1 MSSKEEEEELWEDL
15 ESIIEKA
22 TKAMKS
28 GELVHQKSFGL
39 FEAMSAVEIMDPKM
53 DAGCRSNCL
62 GSATLNNDDD
72 SEDVSTIEQIMTEEK
87 AVDVLDRLFA
97 RENSWHL
104 GNALPPTVF
113 SCLYLREKELEK
125 LDDRVKVLSASTNTS
140 TTQEEWV
147 LKAFESLMKTCLP
160 FCGLIKKIVE
170 VGDVFEEEDFN
181 PHDYGLNV
189 PLPENL
195 KRGGVDDDDILAGD
209 ELVQTYAK
217 ILANG
222 EKDYRETKLHR
233 RVRLRF
239 ALYRLFKRIADVP
252 SAKNVQMIK
261 ADFAEARELVRFI
274 VENEILS
281 DIDDDFDSSP
291 VFDASACAH
300 ALGNAPP
307 RVVELLSIKKSY
319 EYYEKLLDE
328 LEVVVEKL
336 YDVSDEKVTLS
347 SDDFFDKCRY
357 IAEKDFMALSRSV
370 AAYVS
375 TVGGSPDS
383 HLGVDSV
390 DLCLRSVFAQI
401 PTAIVEEDQEHMER
415 RKECIREEEDDDQIM
430 FHLDSFMQKP
440 FNYVMKEIEN
450 GRYIPTTVLDRET
463 EQETEGDPK
472 QTLAT
477 FKDECQRTCSFL
489 SRSYFAT
496 PARRRRKLRRCLD
509 ELSHLQTACAH
520 MDTTGI
526 PCLFMSGF
534 SGDERGGFGFD
545 YDAFDYELSETP
557 EFYFQQFQI
566 WAQRI
571 VIKTQFDI
579 LKVGFHCE
587 LYKNYEL
594 SSIYWYMDKLV
605 MYLMQIEEFIAN
617 CLGEYSEGGE
627 LTICEAQTFL
637 ARSNAAQSILSALEK
652 TEHMKMP
659 KKSFQLAT
667 PEARF
672 FQRFAHFQANTE
684 PAPFFWDDYENSLIR
699 AHQNLSCEILL
710 KLAHHNLQTVIE
722 SKVLRHHLD
731 ASKRCARLSAVC
743 KLLTAIPIHEL
754 QTNWTL
760 DIELKHAT
768 TQHSSSPSPAKEDD
782 LLEEDATERPS
793 KMSIFRDDCFF
804 TVCASRANK

>member
-222 EKDYRETKLHR
+222 EKDYRETKLHG

-375 TVGGSPDS
+375 TVGA
-383 HLGVDSV
+383 L
-390 DLCLRSVFAQI
+390 QI
-401 PTAIVEEDQEHMER
+401 HI
-415 RKECIREEEDDDQIM
+415 
-430 FHLDSFMQKP
+430 
-440 FNYVMKEIEN
+440 
-450 GRYIPTTVLDRET
+450 
-463 EQETEGDPK
+463 
-472 QTLAT
+472 
-477 FKDECQRTCSFL
+477 
-489 SRSYFAT
+489 
-496 PARRRRKLRRCLD
+496 
-509 ELSHLQTACAH
+509 
-520 MDTTGI
+520 
-526 PCLFMSGF
+526 
-534 SGDERGGFGFD
+534 
-545 YDAFDYELSETP
+545 
-557 EFYFQQFQI
+557 
-566 WAQRI
+566 
-571 VIKTQFDI
+571 
-579 LKVGFHCE
+579 
-587 LYKNYEL
+587 
-594 SSIYWYMDKLV
+594 
-605 MYLMQIEEFIAN
+605 
-617 CLGEYSEGGE
+617 
-627 LTICEAQTFL
+627 
-637 ARSNAAQSILSALEK
+637 
-652 TEHMKMP
+652 
-659 KKSFQLAT
+659 
-667 PEARF
+667 
-672 FQRFAHFQANTE
+672 
-684 PAPFFWDDYENSLIR
+684 
-699 AHQNLSCEILL
+699 
-710 KLAHHNLQTVIE
+710 
-722 SKVLRHHLD
+722 
-731 ASKRCARLSAVC
+731 
-743 KLLTAIPIHEL
+743 
-754 QTNWTL
+754 
-760 DIELKHAT
+760 
-768 TQHSSSPSPAKEDD
+768 
-782 LLEEDATERPS
+782 
-793 KMSIFRDDCFF
+793 
-804 TVCASRANK
+804 